1 MIELAAAILAGAV
14 QSGTPILFATVGE
27 IITER
32 SGTLNL
38 GVEGMMLCGA
48 LAGFVVS
55 FTTGS
60 PWLGAVAGCIAG
72 AMAGSIHGIVTL
84 GCGGNQV
91 VAGLALTIF
100 GVGFAETL
108 GAGLIGQQAPGF
120 DPIAIPVLSS
130 IPLIG
135 RALFHQDMLVYLSFC
150 APLAAWFF
158 LQRTR
163 WGLNLQAA
171 GENPEAARAAGV
183 SPLFWRW
190 VGILGGGA
198 VCGLGGAYLSL
209 AYTNLWTTNLTAGR
223 GWIAVALVIF
233 AAWRPERAWIG
244 AYLFGGVMALQ
255 LRLQA
260 MGAALPSSLLLMLPY
275 VMTVLALVVFTRRA
289 AKRTGAI
296 MPPAALGIP
305 LRQGDG

>member
-27 IITER
+27 CITER

-55 FTTGS
+55 LVTGS
-60 PWLGAVAGCIAG
+60 PWLGAMAGCLAG
-72 AMAGSIHGIVTL
+72 ALSGGIHGVVTL

-108 GAGLIGQQAPGF
+108 GIGFIGQIAPGF
-120 DPIAIPVLSS
+120 DPLAIPVLSS

-135 RALFHQDMLVYLSFC
+135 RALFAQDALVYVSFL
-150 APLAAWFF
+150 APLGAWFF

-163 WGLNLQAA
+163 WGLHLQAA

-183 SPLFWRW
+183 SPLRWRW
-190 VGILGGGA
+190 IGILLGGA
-198 VCGLGGAYLSL
+198 FCGLGGAYLSL
-209 AYTNLWTTNLTAGR
+209 AYTNLWTSNLTAGR

-233 AAWRPERAWIG
+233 ATWRPERVMLG

-260 MGAALPSSLLLMLPY
+260 MGAAVPSSLLLMLPY
-275 VMTVLALVVFTRRA
+275 AMTVLALVSFTKRA
-289 AKRTGAI
+289 AHRTGAS

-305 LRQGDG
+305 LRREGE